1 MNRYMIE
8 MPHDPDAESC
18 IKVVETFHDTGAHY
32 LTHADFGCAGG
43 VHNAWLII
51 EADNAEEARLVA
63 PPYYRND
70 AKVIQVKHYTHLT
83 KDEIVA
89 DHQG

>member
-8 MPHDPDAESC
+8 IPHDPSAEAC
-18 IKVVETFHDTGAHY
+18 VKVVDTFHDTGAHY
-32 LTHADFGCAGG
+32 LTHADFGCASG
-43 VHNAWLII
+43 VHKAWLII
-51 EADNAEEARLVA
+51 EADSAEQARLVA
-63 PPYYRND
+63 PPYYRTE

-83 KDEIVA
+83 TEEIVA